1 MPNRKLYDIVPVAF
15 KIPVEDSGKS
25 GRNCFRMSE
34 KKQIKYRH
42 ELKYQVTDGEIQ
54 MLKMRIQHLLPLDS
68 HVAQTG
74 SYRIRSLYFD
84 DYDDRCMKEN
94 ENGTDPREKFR
105 IRIYNGSA
113 AKISLECKRKERGKT
128 HKTSCPLTVEQT
140 RLLMAGKVLP
150 DIGQQPPLL
159 RKLTLQMMTRQMRPK
174 VIVEYDRIPYVYK
187 NGNVRIT
194 LDTNITSS
202 SAVETFLDP
211 CISGRPVLPVGQQL
225 LEVKYDE
232 YLPDFI
238 YRSLMLPNL
247 RQTAFSKYYIC
258 RKYTR

>member
-1 MPNRKLYDIVPVAF
+1 MQENR
-15 KIPVEDSGKS
+15 ET
-25 GRNCFRMSE
+25 
-34 KKQIKYRH
+34 KYRH
-42 ELKYQVTDGEIQ
+42 ELKYQVTDGQIQ
-54 MLKMRIQHLLPLDS
+54 LLRNRISHLLPLDS
-68 HVAQTG
+68 HVAQSG
-74 SYRIRSLYFD
+74 SYCIRSLYFD
-84 DYDDRCMKEN
+84 DYDNRCLKEN

-113 AKISLECKRKERGKT
+113 EKISLECKRKERGKT
-128 HKTSCPLTVEQT
+128 HKTSCPLTQEQT
-140 RLLMAGKVLP
+140 RQLMAGKVLP
-150 DIGQQPPLL
+150 DIGSQPPLL
-159 RKLTLQMMTRQMRPK
+159 RKLTLQMMTRRLRPV
-174 VIVEYDRIPYVYK
+174 VIVEYRRIPYVYK

-194 LDTNITSS
+194 LDTNILSS
-202 SAVETFLDP
+202 SEVETFLDP
-211 CISGRPVLPVGQQL
+211 RISGRPVLPVGQQL